1 MQPRPLITTDA
12 PVWDYECTSA
22 APRVSLLLCVWGG
35 DDVWPIMLGLVRR
48 LYLDPSGHSAHLEST
63 RLPTNSHTLC
73 IQMHTQSKYS
83 LKQAE
88 LLILLLSLLQHF
100 HSQHSP
106 PRPSS
111 SFFSSSP
118 SHSSFTFSLSLSLQQ
133 QKKGAA
139 SALKA
144 LNPLLLPLHSSP
156 SLFHPSS
163 LSPCQNPFIAV
174 CGQWVA
180 MYM

>member
-1 MQPRPLITTDA
+1 
-12 PVWDYECTSA
+12 
-22 APRVSLLLCVWGG
+22 
-35 DDVWPIMLGLVRR
+35 MLGLVRR

-118 SHSSFTFSLSLSLQQ
+118 SHSSFTFSLSPSPFLWSASPHIPSFPRLSLSFCQGFLWYCGLSVGMLWGFSTLHPCHATLLDVMLEVI
-133 QKKGAA
+133 KVLLVGA
-139 SALKA
+139 
-144 LNPLLLPLHSSP
+144 
-156 SLFHPSS
+156 
-163 LSPCQNPFIAV
+163 IV
-174 CGQWVA
+174 
-180 MYM
+180 

>member
-1 MQPRPLITTDA
+1 
-12 PVWDYECTSA
+12 
-22 APRVSLLLCVWGG
+22 
-35 DDVWPIMLGLVRR
+35 MLGLVRR

-106 PRPSS
+106 PHPSS
-111 SFFSSSP
+111 SFFLFFPVSLFF
-118 SHSSFTFSLSLSLQQ
+118 HFLSLSHSLQQ

>member
-1 MQPRPLITTDA
+1 
-12 PVWDYECTSA
+12 
-22 APRVSLLLCVWGG
+22 
-35 DDVWPIMLGLVRR
+35 MLGLVRR

-106 PRPSS
+106 PTSQLL
-111 SFFSSSP
+111 FFLFFPVSLFF
-118 SHSSFTFSLSLSLQQ
+118 HFLSLSLSLQQ